1 MVNYIESDQAEQ
13 LRTIGLKLSQ
23 VRQEKG
29 ISLEE
34 IATKTFI
41 PLRLLTAIE
50 AGRLDLLPEPVFVQ
64 GFIRRFATEVG
75 LDGLAIA
82 QEFSINPP
90 PTPEPIA
97 EPDPV
102 EAVVKPQSERPTWL
116 PIAAAG
122 LALALLVGGAISLSR
137 PKPSQLPAQTVEPPV
152 SPKPTEPS
160 ATPAVIASPGQAT
173 PSLSQIEQMSPTSS
187 PIVNPVAS
195 PSPTPAVAGPVELKL
210 NLTEESWV
218 SIEADGNVVYEGTLT
233 KGTQKTWSAQ
243 QQIIV
248 STGNAGGVSAS
259 FNGSELKPLGEVGS
273 VTSVSYP
280 PEQAQRSN

>member
-1 MVNYIESDQAEQ
+1 MVNYLESDQAEQ
-13 LRTIGLKLSQ
+13 LRTIGMKLSQ

-34 IATKTFI
+34 IAAKTFI

-90 PTPEPIA
+90 PAPEPVS
-97 EPDPV
+97 EPETV
-102 EAVVKPQSERPTWL
+102 EVVTDPQSERPTWL

-122 LALALLVGGAISLSR
+122 LALALLVGVAISLSR
-137 PKPSQLPAQTVEPPV
+137 PKPNQMPAQTVESPV
-152 SPKPTEPS
+152 SPAPIVPS
-160 ATPAVIASPGQAT
+160 VAPAVIASPEPAT

-187 PIVNPVAS
+187 PIGNPVTS
-195 PSPTPAVAGPVELKL
+195 PSPAVAGLVELKL

-218 SIEADGNVVYEGTLT
+218 SIEADGKVVYEGTLT
-233 KGTQKTWSAQ
+233 KGTQKAWSAQ
-243 QQIIV
+243 QQIVI

-280 PEQAQRSN
+280 PEQELRSN